1 MTHFTQNI
9 IDFNWCNMCRD
20 PRLVVIKKT
29 KKPLK
34 RLGQCNQF
42 LAARKR
48 QILCR
53 TN

>member
-1 MTHFTQNI
+1 MSALRKILLILIGATCVET
-9 IDFNWCNMCRD
+9 
-20 PRLVVIKKT
+20 VIKEM
-29 KKPLK
+29 KKLLK

-48 QILCR
+48 QILRR